1 MDSDSVIVACPY
13 CGEAV
18 ELVVEPDAESSWVQ
32 DCEVCCS
39 PWLVAVRRRG
49 ARVDVTVERAQ

>member
-1 MDSDSVIVACPY
+1 MDGEFVSVACPY

-18 ELVVEPDAESSWVQ
+18 EILVESDAADSWVQ

-39 PWLVAVRRRG
+39 PWLVAVRRDG
-49 ARVDVTVERAQ
+49 SRVVVTAERAQ